1 MAWEVFLV
9 WGQFLAYLR
18 QMTRDEEIAPWLRWL
33 QLRGVSYLHGECK
46 IWDGSL
52 RMNTAV
58 GWRADRSK
66 MMQGS
71 KMNQGMGVGLQ
82 SPVERGRAP
91 RAQAWQPWMSDL
103 GTNPAPAEDP
113 SQAVSNAHMVATTSV
128 TLIQGTWSPPLSSM
142 GTPRPRH
149 THKHI
154 SKMLI
159 HIKIIKSLKNSFH
172 LYWDSLC
179 LSQLLYLFFWK

>member
-9 WGQFLAYLR
+9 RGQFLAYLR

-66 MMQGS
+66 NDAGKQNEPRHG
-71 KMNQGMGVGLQ
+71 GGA
-82 SPVERGRAP
+82 PVSSGERRAP
-91 RAQAWQPWMSDL
+91 RAQAWQP
-103 GTNPAPAEDP
+103 
-113 SQAVSNAHMVATTSV
+113 
-128 TLIQGTWSPPLSSM
+128 
-142 GTPRPRH
+142 
-149 THKHI
+149 
-154 SKMLI
+154 
-159 HIKIIKSLKNSFH
+159 
-172 LYWDSLC
+172 
-179 LSQLLYLFFWK
+179 